1 MLLKKTEL
9 KTKLISAN
17 NKIIDVKISSRPY
30 NYRSK
35 KVRVVVIQDITKINE
50 YIRSI
55 MAAQKELRILN
66 STKDKL
72 LAIIGHDLKNPFNAI
87 TGFSDL
93 MKDSWRSMEPKEV
106 DEMLHMINQ
115 SSLAAH
121 SLLENLLNWARIQ
134 TEQLK
139 LNQTSFYLL
148 SSIKEAFSVLRSST
162 KIKQIDIKIDC
173 NENILMYADY
183 SMVTTI
189 IRNLLS
195 NAIKFSHR
203 EGLINVS
210 ATENSDFITISVK
223 DNGVGMSEE
232 EVESIFRIE
241 NISSKNGT
249 DNEKGTGL
257 GLTLCKEI
265 IQAHKGNI
273 SIESELGKGSK
284 FTVMFPKKN
293 TNY

>member
-1 MLLKKTEL
+1 
-9 KTKLISAN
+9 
-17 NKIIDVKISSRPY
+17 
-30 NYRSK
+30 
-35 KVRVVVIQDITKINE
+35 
-50 YIRSI
+50 
-55 MAAQKELRILN
+55 
-66 STKDKL
+66 
-72 LAIIGHDLKNPFNAI
+72 
-87 TGFSDL
+87 
-93 MKDSWRSMEPKEV
+93 
-106 DEMLHMINQ
+106 
-115 SSLAAH
+115 
-121 SLLENLLNWARIQ
+121 
-134 TEQLK
+134 
-139 LNQTSFYLL
+139 
-148 SSIKEAFSVLRSST
+148 
-162 KIKQIDIKIDC
+162 
-173 NENILMYADY
+173 MYADY

-203 EGLINVS
+203 EGLIKVS
-210 ATENSDFITISVK
+210 AAEISDFITISVK

-232 EVESIFRIE
+232 EIESIFRIE